1 MIYLVKNKKLELK
14 YVPGKGAWTYHL
26 EIPGTKDIKGKWGE
40 IKVSG
45 TIDGYEIEKRNLAPV
60 TGGDKII
67 SVNNTIRKAINKKGG
82 EIVSVTLY
90 LEERKEHIDQKK
102 ILEVFKEADVLHK
115 FKKLS
120 NEEQKEIVDHI
131 LFSNSE
137 TKQIQLIGK
146 QIDRLSQS

>member
-26 EIPGTKDIKGKWGE
+26 EIPGTKDIKGKWGD

-45 TIDGYEIEKRNLAPV
+45 TLDGYEIEKRNIAPV
-60 TGGDKII
+60 TGDDKII

-82 EIVSVTLY
+82 ELISVTLY

-102 ILEVFKEADVLHK
+102 ILEVFKEADGLHK
-115 FKKLS
+115 FKKLP
-120 NEEQKEIVDHI
+120 KEGQREILDHI

-137 TKQIQLIGK
+137 TKQIQWIGK
-146 QIDRLSQS
+146 YIDQLSQ

>member
-1 MIYLVKNKKLELK
+1 
-14 YVPGKGAWTYHL
+14 L
-26 EIPGTKDIKGKWGE
+26 EIPGTKDIKGKWGD

-45 TIDGYEIEKRNLAPV
+45 TLDGYEIEKRNIAPV

-82 EIVSVTLY
+82 ELISVTLY
-90 LEERKEHIDQKK
+90 LEERKEHIDQMK

-115 FKKLS
+115 FKKLP
-120 NEEQKEIVDHI
+120 KEGQQEILDHI

-137 TKQIQLIGK
+137 TKQIQWIGK
-146 QIDRLSQS
+146 YIDHLSQ